1 MSEWGDPFCA
11 FERTDPDLCGYGLE
25 AHHVIPKA
33 TIRGQYSYWNG
44 LMPSRRKSKGLP
56 EVLPDLEYALADRRN
71 LIPLCRHHHELVTNA
86 RLYVPSFSWP
96 EGIWDFAEETG
107 LTWYLDKWAEAS

>member
-1 MSEWGDPFCA
+1 
-11 FERTDPDLCGYGLE
+11 
-25 AHHVIPKA
+25 
-33 TIRGQYSYWNG
+33 
-44 LMPSRRKSKGLP
+44 MPSRRKSKGLP